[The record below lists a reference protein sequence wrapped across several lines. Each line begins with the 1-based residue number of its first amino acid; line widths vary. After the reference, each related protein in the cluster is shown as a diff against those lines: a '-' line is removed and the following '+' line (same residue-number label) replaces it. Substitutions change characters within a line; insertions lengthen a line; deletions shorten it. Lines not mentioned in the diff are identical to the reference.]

1 MTEASALVTMVL
13 DTDPESC
20 KETAGRVLP
29 YMEVGCNNVQ

>member
-1 MTEASALVTMVL
+1 MVTTVL

-29 YMEVGCNNVQ
+29 YMEVGCDNEQ